1 MPDSLPSSPSD
12 SPPRRRL
19 STKERMEAFIEEYG
33 KLGIIVVASLSL
45 LSLVGVMVALYTG
58 MQPTSATGFFG
69 ILAAAWAIN
78 RPFMPV
84 RLALA
89 LVLTPF
95 IARVIKY
102 KKRGGSS
109 AA

>member
-1 MPDSLPSSPSD
+1 MTEPQPTSPAD
-12 SPPRRRL
+12 AEPRRRL

-33 KLGIIVVASLSL
+33 KLGIIVVATLSL

-78 RPFMPV
+78 RPFMPL

-89 LVLTPF
+89 LVLTPVL
-95 IARVIKY
+95 ARLLRY
-102 KKRGGSS
+102 KKRSRT
-109 AA
+109 A